1 MKPNKYL
8 LTLTGFFMLTIV
20 VGADF
25 KQKSYDPFFRKG
37 REENRLFSIWTPVE
51 PFVEFKMFGGEVAYG
66 QEEAPTVD
74 YEKLGKKASKINA
87 NKNPDEVIELLAPY
101 KDDRNNKSLT
111 FYNNLGL
118 AYIKQ
123 RRNNEAIALF
133 KHALGSNPNEPTMH
147 YNLAIA
153 YYNNNQLDKALKH
166 ISMSLE
172 LRPSDEDTKK
182 WREHISSK
190 LKREI
195 TYYAEEKPK
204 VTGESLEQ
212 LESQLQE
219 EIPKRK
225 QAEEELRALGGS
237 LEKLAAERTTEL
249 AKTTAQLQE
258 EISKRK
264 QAEEEL
270 KALGGSLEKLAA
282 ERTTELAKTTAQLQ
296 EEISKRKQAEEELK
310 VLSEQAESELK
321 ALSES
326 LKKPETD
333 RTVALARTDAEL
345 QREISKRKQ
354 AEEELKALGGS
365 LEKLAA
371 ERTTELAKTTAQLQ
385 EEISKRKQAEEELK
399 ALGGSLEKLAAE
411 HTAELAKTTAQ
422 LQEEI
427 SKRKQ
432 AEEELKTLGES
443 LEQLVSE
450 RVNEITIANTELHTT
465 IVEHKWATE
474 HIELALEKAKQ
485 LFDAKKYQEVVFI
498 LEPQYKIIAEESSE
512 TSSETDIEIFDAVK
526 TVLSAAYVELSDS
539 YFYANNNIMAEYA
552 AREAVNVNPNNSW
565 GYNNLGFLCSHKD
578 EYQKAEET

>member
-1 MKPNKYL
+1 
-8 LTLTGFFMLTIV
+8 MLTIV

-219 EIPKRK
+219 EI
-225 QAEEELRALGGS
+225 
-237 LEKLAAERTTEL
+237 
-249 AKTTAQLQE
+249 
-258 EISKRK
+258 
-264 QAEEEL
+264 
-270 KALGGSLEKLAA
+270 
-282 ERTTELAKTTAQLQ
+282 
-296 EEISKRKQAEEELK
+296 
-310 VLSEQAESELK
+310 
-321 ALSES
+321 
-326 LKKPETD
+326 
-333 RTVALARTDAEL
+333 
-345 QREISKRKQ
+345 SKRKQ

-539 YFYANNNIMAEYA
+539 YFYANNIIMAEYA

-565 GYNNLGFLCSHKD
+565 GYNNLGFLCSRKD
-578 EYQKAEET
+578 EYQKAEEFLKRAISLDNGNSIAYNNLGYLYLRMNKVYEAETLLNKSIQLNYSLDKAHNNLATVFYYKGQYEDSLKELDITLELNPQNEAAKEAMNYLLKEMGHR

>member
-25 KQKSYDPFFRKG
+25 KQKSYYPFFRKG

-219 EIPKRK
+219 EI
-225 QAEEELRALGGS
+225 
-237 LEKLAAERTTEL
+237 
-249 AKTTAQLQE
+249 
-258 EISKRK
+258 SKRK

-321 ALSES
+321 ALSEY

-333 RTVALARTDAEL
+333 RTVALARTDAELQREISKRKQAEEELAKADAELQIEVADRKQIEQEFARTDAEL

-385 EEISKRKQAEEELK
+385 EEISKRK
-399 ALGGSLEKLAAE
+399 
-411 HTAELAKTTAQ
+411 
-422 LQEEI
+422 
-427 SKRKQ
+427 
-432 AEEELKTLGES
+432 
-443 LEQLVSE
+443 
-450 RVNEITIANTELHTT
+450 
-465 IVEHKWATE
+465 
-474 HIELALEKAKQ
+474 
-485 LFDAKKYQEVVFI
+485 
-498 LEPQYKIIAEESSE
+498 
-512 TSSETDIEIFDAVK
+512 
-526 TVLSAAYVELSDS
+526 
-539 YFYANNNIMAEYA
+539 
-552 AREAVNVNPNNSW
+552 
-565 GYNNLGFLCSHKD
+565 
-578 EYQKAEET
+578 

>member
-204 VTGESLEQ
+204 VTGESLDQ
-212 LESQLQE
+212 LES
-219 EIPKRK
+219 
-225 QAEEELRALGGS
+225 
-237 LEKLAAERTTEL
+237 
-249 AKTTAQLQE
+249 QLQE

-282 ERTTELAKTTAQLQ
+282 ERTT
-296 EEISKRKQAEEELK
+296 
-310 VLSEQAESELK
+310 
-321 ALSES
+321 
-326 LKKPETD
+326 
-333 RTVALARTDAEL
+333 
-345 QREISKRKQ
+345 
-354 AEEELKALGGS
+354 
-365 LEKLAA
+365 
-371 ERTTELAKTTAQLQ
+371 
-385 EEISKRKQAEEELK
+385 
-399 ALGGSLEKLAAE
+399 
-411 HTAELAKTTAQ
+411 ELAKTTAQ

-539 YFYANNNIMAEYA
+539 YFYANNIIMAEYA

-565 GYNNLGFLCSHKD
+565 GYNNLGFLCSRKD
-578 EYQKAEET
+578 EYQKAEEFLKRAISLDNGNSIAYNNLGYLYLRMNKVYEAETLLNKSIQLNYSLDKAHNNLATVFYYKGQYEDSLKELDITLELNPQNEAAKE

>member
-219 EIPKRK
+219 EI
-225 QAEEELRALGGS
+225 
-237 LEKLAAERTTEL
+237 
-249 AKTTAQLQE
+249 
-258 EISKRK
+258 
-264 QAEEEL
+264 
-270 KALGGSLEKLAA
+270 
-282 ERTTELAKTTAQLQ
+282 
-296 EEISKRKQAEEELK
+296 
-310 VLSEQAESELK
+310 
-321 ALSES
+321 
-326 LKKPETD
+326 
-333 RTVALARTDAEL
+333 
-345 QREISKRKQ
+345 
-354 AEEELKALGGS
+354 
-365 LEKLAA
+365 
-371 ERTTELAKTTAQLQ
+371 
-385 EEISKRKQAEEELK
+385 
-399 ALGGSLEKLAAE
+399 
-411 HTAELAKTTAQ
+411 
-422 LQEEI
+422 

-539 YFYANNNIMAEYA
+539 YFYANNIIMAEYA

-565 GYNNLGFLCSHKD
+565 GYNNLGFLCSRKD
-578 EYQKAEET
+578 EYQKAEEFLKRAISLDNGNSIAYNNLGYLYLRMNKVYEAETLLNKSIQLNYSLDKAHNNLATVFYYKGQYEDSLKELDITLELNPQNEAAKEAMNYLLKEMGHR